1 MRHKKHHQGLGL
13 KKEHRI
19 ALLANLGSSLIKS
32 GRVKTTLTKA
42 KALRPFI
49 EPIISLAKKGT
60 LHHRRLAMS
69 RLRDEDAVTLLFNEK
84 VTMFAKRN
92 GGFTRIYKL
101 SNQRLGDAAEMAL
114 VEFVSAEDPGYK
126 KAKGK
131 KSAKKAGPKKSKKAE
146 AVETASEATAA
157 SEAPAAETPD
167 AETKE

>member
-126 KAKGK
+126 KAKAK
-131 KSAKKAGPKKSKKAE
+131 KPAKKAGPKKSKKA
-146 AVETASEATAA
+146 AAETAADAPAA
-157 SEAPAAETPD
+157 EAPAAETP
-167 AETKE
+167 APETKE

>member
-1 MRHKKHHQGLGL
+1 MRHQKHHHGLGL
-13 KKEHRI
+13 KKEHRT
-19 ALLANLGSSLIKS
+19 ALMANLGSSLIKS
-32 GRVKTTLTKA
+32 GRVKTTLTRA

-126 KAKGK
+126 KAKAK
-131 KSAKKAGPKKSKKAE
+131 KSAKKSVPKKSKKA
-146 AVETASEATAA
+146 AAETAAEASAA
-157 SEAPAAETPD
+157 ETPAAETP
-167 AETKE
+167 APETKE

>member
-1 MRHKKHHQGLGL
+1 MRHQKHHHGLGL
-13 KKEHRI
+13 KKEHRT
-19 ALLANLGSSLIKS
+19 ALMANLGSSLIKS

-126 KAKGK
+126 KAKAK
-131 KSAKKAGPKKSKKAE
+131 KSAKKAGPKKSKKA
-146 AVETASEATAA
+146 AAETAAEAPA
-157 SEAPAAETPD
+157 SEAPAAETP
-167 AETKE
+167 APETKE

>member
-1 MRHKKHHQGLGL
+1 MRHQKHHHGLGL
-13 KKEHRI
+13 KKEHRT
-19 ALLANLGSSLIKS
+19 ALMANLGSSLIKS
-32 GRVKTTLTKA
+32 GRVKTTLTRA

-126 KAKGK
+126 KAKAK
-131 KSAKKAGPKKSKKAE
+131 KSAKKAGPKKGKKA
-146 AVETASEATAA
+146 AAETAAEAPA
-157 SEAPAAETPD
+157 SEAPAAETP
-167 AETKE
+167 APETKE

>member
-19 ALLANLGSSLIKS
+19 ALLANLGSSLVKH

-126 KAKGK
+126 KAKAK
-131 KSAKKAGPKKSKKAE
+131 KPGKKAGPKKGKKAAAGSAAE
-146 AVETASEATAA
+146 APAA
-157 SEAPAAETPD
+157 EAPAAETP
-167 AETKE
+167 APETKE

>member
-1 MRHKKHHQGLGL
+1 MRHQKHHHGLGL
-13 KKEHRI
+13 KKEHRT
-19 ALLANLGSSLIKS
+19 ALMANLGSSLIKS
-32 GRVKTTLTKA
+32 GRVKTTLTRA

-126 KAKGK
+126 KAKAK
-131 KSAKKAGPKKSKKAE
+131 KSAKKAGPKKSKKA
-146 AVETASEATAA
+146 AAETAAEAPA
-157 SEAPAAETPD
+157 SEAPAAETP
-167 AETKE
+167 APETKE

>member
-1 MRHKKHHQGLGL
+1 MRHQKHHHGLGL
-13 KKEHRI
+13 KKEHRT
-19 ALLANLGSSLIKS
+19 ALMANLGSSLIKS

-126 KAKGK
+126 KAKAK
-131 KSAKKAGPKKSKKAE
+131 KSAKKAGPKKGKKA
-146 AVETASEATAA
+146 AAETAAEAPA
-157 SEAPAAETPD
+157 SEAPAAETP
-167 AETKE
+167 APETKE